1 MTPLE
6 EAQNAMHR
14 LLAEHGAWSPL
25 DLLLATNKLHYD
37 DYHAWLRGERDTL
50 DGDFADGPSDTR
62 GLLRDLHVSA
72 QALKLEPQAI
82 AVYGIEGN
90 AGAELRASAD
100 ASLDEMLRTKFQ
112 AADGRA
118 QLDLFMDTEE
128 SSAAN
133 DVAAALLAR
142 DVETAAERLRRLAD
156 ISPQHWVLPFA
167 TTLIDALKAAPAQ
180 SEDVKQRRS
189 ELEQRWLPAASAV
202 LDAQAR
208 DFMVPLWRDLGRALE
223 GVPFDSFDPH
233 GHAAWAYRNGLDWA
247 SVRRTVHAVVDH
259 AGNAHLTGWL
269 AEAEWRLRR
278 AAIARQHWFALC
290 WRDPDHFEQLV
301 EQRRLPDAAL
311 QKAWQDMLDADIE
324 PALSTAW
331 LPAWA
336 VLPDQ
341 ALVVNATPCNGDSA
355 PERAFD
361 ILIALVAGGSDRQEM
376 ANRKALQALHP
387 GLLMRYLEAREA

>member
-1 MTPLE
+1 
-6 EAQNAMHR
+6 MHR

-25 DLLLATNKLHYD
+25 ELLLATNKLHYD

-62 GLLRDLHVSA
+62 GLLQDLHVSA
-72 QALKLEPQAI
+72 QALKLQPQAI
-82 AVYGIEGN
+82 TVYGIEGN

-100 ASLDEMLRTKFQ
+100 ASLDELLRTKFQ

-128 SSAAN
+128 SAAAN

-142 DVETAAERLRRLAD
+142 DVETAAECLRRLVD
-156 ISPQHWVLPFA
+156 ISPQHWAAPDA
-167 TTLIDALKAAPAQ
+167 TTLVDALKAAPAQ
-180 SEDVKQRRS
+180 SASAEQRRS
-189 ELEQRWLPAASAV
+189 VLERRWLPAANAV

-223 GVPFDSFDPH
+223 GAPFDSSNPH
-233 GHAAWAYRNGLDWA
+233 GHAAWAYRNGLDWEN
-247 SVRRTVHAVVDH
+247 VRRSVHAVADYS
-259 AGNAHLTGWL
+259 GNAHLTGWL
-269 AEAEWRLRR
+269 AEAEWRMRR

-311 QKAWQDMLDADIE
+311 QKAWQDMLAADVE

-336 VLPDQ
+336 ALPAQ
-341 ALVVNATPCNGDSA
+341 ALVVDAPPCNGDSA

-361 ILIALVAGGSDRQEM
+361 ILIALAVGGSDRQEM

>member
-1 MTPLE
+1 
-6 EAQNAMHR
+6 MHR

-25 DLLLATNKLHYD
+25 ELLLATNKLHYD

-82 AVYGIEGN
+82 TVYGIEGN

-100 ASLDEMLRTKFQ
+100 ASLDELLRTKFQ

-128 SSAAN
+128 SAAAN

-142 DVETAAERLRRLAD
+142 DVETAAERLGRLAD

-167 TTLIDALKAAPAQ
+167 TTLIDALKAGPAQ
-180 SEDVKQRRS
+180 SEHIKQRRS
-189 ELEQRWLPAASAV
+189 ELEQRWLPAANAV

-208 DFMVPLWRDLGRALE
+208 DFMVPLWRDLGRAFE

-233 GHAAWAYRNGLDWA
+233 GHAAWAYRNGLDWEN
-247 SVRRTVHAVVDH
+247 VRRSVHAVVDH

-278 AAIARQHWFALC
+278 AAIARRHWFALC
-290 WRDPDHFEQLV
+290 WRDPEHFEQLV

-336 VLPDQ
+336 ALPDQ

-361 ILIALVAGGSDRQEM
+361 ILIALAAGGSDRQEM

>member
-6 EAQNAMHR
+6 ESQNAMYR

-25 DLLLATNKLHYD
+25 ELLLATNKLHYD
-37 DYHAWLRGERDTL
+37 DYRAWLRGERDTL
-50 DGDFADGPSDTR
+50 DGDFADGPGDTR
-62 GLLRDLHVSA
+62 RLLQELQASA
-72 QALKLEPQAI
+72 QSLKLAPLAST
-82 AVYGIEGN
+82 VYGIGDN

-100 ASLDEMLRTKFQ
+100 AQLDEMLRTKFQ

-128 SSAAN
+128 SAAVN
-133 DVAAALLAR
+133 DVVVALLAR
-142 DVETAAERLRRLAD
+142 DVGTAVGSLQRLVD
-156 ISPQHWVLPFA
+156 ISPQHWALPDA
-167 TTLIDALKAAPAQ
+167 TTLVDALKAVPAQ
-180 SEDVKQRRS
+180 SENTAKRRS
-189 ELEQRWLPAASAV
+189 EVEQRWLPAANAV

-223 GVPFDSFDPH
+223 GAPFDSSDPR
-233 GHAAWAYRNGLDWA
+233 GHAAWAYRNGLDWEN
-247 SVRRTVHAVVDH
+247 VRRSVHAVADH
-259 AGNAHLTGWL
+259 ASNAHLTGWL

-278 AAIARQHWFALC
+278 AAIARRHWFALC
-290 WRDPDHFEQLV
+290 WRDPEHFEQRL
-301 EQRRLPDAAL
+301 EQPSFPDAAL

-336 VLPDQ
+336 ALPDQ
-341 ALVVNATPCNGDSA
+341 ALVVNARPCNGDSA

>member
-1 MTPLE
+1 
-6 EAQNAMHR
+6 MHR

-25 DLLLATNKLHYD
+25 ELLLATNKLHYD

-72 QALKLEPQAI
+72 QALKLQPQAI
-82 AVYGIEGN
+82 TVYGIEGN

-100 ASLDEMLRTKFQ
+100 AQLDEMLRTKFQ

-128 SSAAN
+128 SAAAN

-142 DVETAAERLRRLAD
+142 DVETAAGRLRRLVD

-167 TTLIDALKAAPAQ
+167 TTLIDALKAGPVQ
-180 SEDVKQRRS
+180 SENVKQRRS
-189 ELEQRWLPAASAV
+189 ELEQRWLPAANAV

-223 GVPFDSFDPH
+223 GAPFDSSDPH
-233 GHAAWAYRNGLDWA
+233 GHAAWAYRNGLDWEN
-247 SVRRTVHAVVDH
+247 VRRTVHAVADY

-278 AAIARQHWFALC
+278 AAIARRHWFALC
-290 WRDPDHFEQLV
+290 WRDPEHFEQLL
-301 EQRRLPDAAL
+301 EQPSFPDAAL
-311 QKAWQDMLDADIE
+311 QKAWQDMLVAAVE

-341 ALVVNATPCNGDSA
+341 ALVVNATPCSGDSA

-361 ILIALVAGGSDRQEM
+361 ILTALAAGGSDRQEM

>member
-1 MTPLE
+1 
-6 EAQNAMHR
+6 MHR

-25 DLLLATNKLHYD
+25 ELLLATNKLHYD
-37 DYHAWLRGERDTL
+37 DYHAWLRGDRDTL

-82 AVYGIEGN
+82 TVYGIEGN

-100 ASLDEMLRTKFQ
+100 ASLDELLRTKFQ

-128 SSAAN
+128 SAATN

-142 DVETAAERLRRLAD
+142 DVKTAAERLQRLAD
-156 ISPQHWVLPFA
+156 ISPEHWAVPDA
-167 TTLIDALKAAPAQ
+167 TTLVDALKAGPAQ
-180 SEDVKQRRS
+180 PEDVKQRRS
-189 ELEQRWLPAASAV
+189 TLEQRWLPAANAV
-202 LDAQAR
+202 IDAQAR

-223 GVPFDSFDPH
+223 GAPFDSSDPH
-233 GHAAWAYRNGLDWA
+233 GHAAWAYRNGLDWEN
-247 SVRRTVHAVVDH
+247 VRRSVHAVADY
-259 AGNAHLTGWL
+259 ADNAHLTGWL

-290 WRDPDHFEQLV
+290 WRDPDHFERLV

-336 VLPDQ
+336 ALPDQ

-361 ILIALVAGGSDRQEM
+361 ILIALAAGGSDRQEM

>member
-1 MTPLE
+1 
-6 EAQNAMHR
+6 MHR

-37 DYHAWLRGERDTL
+37 DYRAWLRGERDTL

-62 GLLRDLHVSA
+62 RMLRELQASA
-72 QALKLEPQAI
+72 QALKLAPLAST
-82 AVYGIEGN
+82 VYGIGDN
-90 AGAELRASAD
+90 AGAELRASVD
-100 ASLDEMLRTKFQ
+100 AGLDELLRTKFQ

-128 SSAAN
+128 SAAAN
-133 DVAAALLAR
+133 DLAVALLAR
-142 DVETAAERLRRLAD
+142 DVDTAAERLRRLAD
-156 ISPQHWVLPFA
+156 ISPQHWALPDA
-167 TTLIDALKAAPAQ
+167 TTLVDALKAVPAQ
-180 SEDVKQRRS
+180 SESAEQRRGV
-189 ELEQRWLPAASAV
+189 LEERWLPAASAV

-208 DFMVPLWRDLGRALE
+208 DFMVPLWRDLGRAFE
-223 GVPFDSFDPH
+223 GTPFDSSNPH
-233 GHAAWAYRNGLDWA
+233 GHAAWAYRNGLDWEN
-247 SVRRTVHAVVDH
+247 VRRTVHTVADY

-278 AAIARQHWFALC
+278 AAIARRHWFVLC
-290 WRDPDHFEQLV
+290 WRDPEHFGQLLEQPSF
-301 EQRRLPDAAL
+301 PDAAL
-311 QKAWQDMLDADIE
+311 QKAWQDMLDATVE